1 MNSPDYSKYNH
12 AQLRQIL
19 SRIDR
24 ERFPERVREVESRLH
39 GLGQE
44 PSLGSSRCA
53 PEHSLSRSRGLV
65 AKNWMAMRWL
75 VACALLIAFIAGAFT
90 VWRTSIARDKWF
102 ENQAQIENYGVD
114 TDAVIIGKL
123 CSAKSVTYSW
133 KWNEKE
139 FQGNGWSCNSVCSQ
153 AKRGDR
159 ARIRFLP
166 TNPGHA
172 RCVPDDIVAKIGPP
186 NYFDPLLLV
195 IFFVAIVFVPFLR
208 LLREQPAK
216 N

>member
-1 MNSPDYSKYNH
+1 MNSPDYSKYDQT
-12 AQLRQIL
+12 QLEQIL

-24 ERFPERVREVESRLH
+24 ERFPERVREIESRLN

-44 PSLGSSRCA
+44 PSLDSSKCA
-53 PEHSLSRSRGLV
+53 SELSFSRSGGLI
-65 AKNWMAMRWL
+65 AKNRMAIRWL
-75 VACALLIAFIAGAFT
+75 VACALLIAFIAGVFT

-133 KWNEKE
+133 RWNEKE

-153 AKRGDR
+153 AKHGDQ

-166 TNPGHA
+166 TNPGDV
-172 RCVPDDIVAKIGPP
+172 RCVPDDIVAIIGPP

-195 IFFVAIVFVPFLR
+195 IFFVASVFVPFLR
-208 LLREQPAK
+208 LLREP
-216 N
+216 